1 MDGVTERIR
10 QALRCPQCRGALS
23 AVGFERGEAYQGF
36 YCRACSLSFPS
47 LDGVLRILVPPAQR
61 DPVAESFG
69 FQWQARAAGTFEKDT
84 LYGLTKEQEFSA
96 FFNAYDIYPSDLKG
110 KMVLDAGCGDGTL
123 LQLLSGFGAEIVG
136 MDINASIACG
146 HCGLPDVLVL
156 QADIF
161 RPCFQ
166 PNCFDF
172 VWCEGVIVHT
182 PDPEK
187 AFRSVSQLVKPGGRL
202 YLWVYP
208 SDRLTIYQR
217 IRDILRKPYVVPR
230 RALVALCYL
239 LAVAAL
245 PAFRITGRKRSL
257 RTIAFDLFDN
267 LSPRYQWRY
276 QEEDIRHWFKE
287 ASFEDLRITGHI
299 GMSGRRVA

>member
-1 MDGVTERIR
+1 M
-10 QALRCPQCRGALS
+10 
-23 AVGFERGEAYQGF
+23 
-36 YCRACSLSFPS
+36 
-47 LDGVLRILVPPAQR
+47 LVPSAQG

-69 FQWQARAAGTFEKDT
+69 FQWQARASGAFETDT
-84 LYGLTKEQEFSA
+84 LYGLTKEQELSA
-96 FFNAYDIYPSDLKG
+96 FFNAYGIGPSDLKG
-110 KMVLDAGCGDGTL
+110 KMFLDAGCGDGTL
-123 LQLLSGFGAEIVG
+123 LQLLSGFGAEVVG
-136 MDINASIACG
+136 MDINASIACR
-146 HCGLPDVLVL
+146 HCRLLPDVLIL
-156 QADIF
+156 QADLF

-182 PDPEK
+182 PDPQK

-208 SDRLTIYQR
+208 SDRLSIYQR
-217 IRDILRKPYVVPR
+217 SRDILIKPYVVPR

-239 LAVAAL
+239 LAVATL
-245 PAFRITGRKRSL
+245 PSFRITGRQRSL

-276 QEEDIRHWFKE
+276 KEEEIRHWFKE
-287 ASFEDLRITGHI
+287 ASFEDLRVTGHI